1 MPRRQALASL
11 LLIGA
16 LALLPESASAVAARQ
31 VLLYDPDANL
41 SDIVEIAAAFS
52 RYLQRTGENWTF
64 QAVQQRDAFE
74 ALLKQPSSEY
84 AIVSAAYLRASS
96 EFNMTPLLVPSH
108 RGDVYYRKQLVTSK
122 KVEARSLSGRN
133 IAVSGAGDERS
144 AETQAVLAELAR
156 AGVDKPLLVSLPKDI
171 DALMA
176 LYFGQADAALVVPNS
191 IEVMRRITPKAV
203 ASLEVLHETHKMLRS
218 PLCAVG
224 KNSASRQKEFLV
236 QYLQGMAADP
246 DGKEIMRRMAFD
258 AWAPFQSDMLR

>member
-1 MPRRQALASL
+1 MLRRPALACL

-16 LALLPESASAVAARQ
+16 VTLPAAASASPRQ

-64 QAVQQRDAFE
+64 QAVQRRDTFE
-74 ALLKQPSSEY
+74 ALLKEPGSEY
-84 AIVSAAYLRASS
+84 AIVSAAYLRTAA
-96 EFNMTPLLVPSH
+96 EANMTPLLVPADH
-108 RGDVYYRKQLVTSK
+108 GDVYYRKQLVTAA
-122 KVEARSLSGRN
+122 KVDARALSGRN

-144 AETQAVLAELAR
+144 AETQAVLADLAR
-156 AGVDKPLLVSLPKDI
+156 AGVAKPLLVSLPKDI

-176 LYFGQADAALVVPNS
+176 LYFGQVDAALVVPHS
-191 IEVMRRITPKAV
+191 IEVMRRISPKAV
-203 ASLEVLHETHKMLRS
+203 ASLEVLHETRKMLRS
-218 PLCAVG
+218 PLCVVG
-224 KNSASRQKEFLV
+224 KISGDKQKEPLV

-258 AWAPFQSDMLR
+258 AWMPFQSDMLR